1 MAPLSTV
8 PNWVKEVK
16 YVLFSV
22 LKLFYCFS
30 MFYFFAYFRKFAPE
44 LPVVLYHGSQTERKE
59 LRSKHLDEV
68 HIIKVTNEPFPQHKH
83 CIVSAAITVR
93 APL

>member
-1 MAPLSTV
+1 M
-8 PNWVKEVK
+8 
-16 YVLFSV
+16 
-22 LKLFYCFS
+22 
-30 MFYFFAYFRKFAPE
+30 
-44 LPVVLYHGSQTERKE
+44 LYHGSQTERQE

-68 HIIKVTNEPFPQHKH
+68 HIIKVTNEPFTQHKH